1 MQLDH
6 FLGKQIDAFTV
17 QERIGQGGMASVYRA
32 FQPSVN
38 RSVALKIISLNPSQG
53 ERDEFRSRF
62 AQEAKLIAS
71 LEHIHIL
78 PIYDYGIVNNEVAYL
93 AMRLLRGGSLS
104 DLLLDGP
111 LSLDRT
117 AEIFTQIARGLAY
130 AHSKGVIHRD
140 LKPSN
145 ILLDDAGNAY
155 LTDFGLAKILENSEH
170 LTKTGNIVG
179 TPTYMSPEQLRG
191 DPLDHRSDI
200 YSLGCVLY
208 HMLVGHPPFEASETN
223 MVSVIYQHLEK
234 SPQPPT
240 EQNPNIPPSVELV
253 ALKALSKEASDRFN
267 NAAEMADALNL
278 ALGRKISST
287 ATYPAVQVVPT
298 TPRGSRKPV
307 TPTAAAPA
315 YLRLVPITGVLV
327 IVALV
332 ALLLIQAGGGF
343 IPAPTAAPPTPTP
356 IPPPTILEGE
366 EGSAADAVPSAE
378 EVTTAAARLSANG
391 FIAYVTCNQSS
402 EYHAAQ
408 AREMSDAAARYG
420 LAYRIY
426 DSDTDRYEQVTQIER
441 ARADGA
447 RGLIICPLDMAL
459 LEGSLRSVQQAGIPI
474 VFMSAYEEN
483 YGGVFLAGDD
493 YLMGVEAGR
502 AAGRIIRDELGGQA
516 RVIILDYPDLPHI
529 VARANGM
536 QDGLLEFAPGA
547 RVLGRYLGATRDN
560 GRASIN
566 RLLEQRTEFNV
577 ILSINDAGSY
587 GAIDALEAAEIDP
600 ASVII
605 SSVDAEAFAREYIR
619 ENYFMRASVDV
630 GREQFSQTA
639 VDAMVKLLAGATL
652 PEMFL
657 VPPGQAITQA
667 DLTD

>member
-6 FLGKQIDAFTV
+6 FLGKQIDAFTI
-17 QERIGQGGMASVYRA
+17 QERIGQGGMATVYRA
-32 FQPSVN
+32 FQASMN

-78 PIYDYGIVNNEVAYL
+78 PVYDYGIVNNEIAFL

-104 DLLLDGP
+104 DLLNAGP
-111 LSLDRT
+111 LGLDRT

-145 ILLDDAGNAY
+145 ILLDDTGNAY
-155 LTDFGLAKILENSEH
+155 LTDFGLAKILENSEQ

-200 YSLGCVLY
+200 YSMGCVLY
-208 HMLVGHPPFEASETN
+208 HMLVGRPPFEASETN

-234 SPQPPT
+234 IPALPSSL
-240 EQNPNIPPSVELV
+240 NPIIPPGVEAV
-253 ALKALSKEASDRFN
+253 IMRALAKKAEDRFST
-267 NAAEMADALNL
+267 AGEMADHLNM
-278 ALGRKISST
+278 ALGRKIST
-287 ATYPAVQVVPT
+287 ATYPAVHLPT
-298 TPRGSRKPV
+298 ATQQTAKTDARKPV
-307 TPTAAAPA
+307 FTARMAALA
-315 YLRLVPITGVLV
+315 GLVV

-332 ALLLIQAGGGF
+332 AVLTMQLTGSGIF
-343 IPAPTAAPPTPTP
+343 TPTAIPTATP
-356 IPPPTILEGE
+356 VPDPTIIEGGQGTAE
-366 EGSAADAVPSAE
+366 DAVPTADE
-378 EVTTAAARLSANG
+378 IAAAQARLGANG
-391 FIAYVTCNQSS
+391 FIAYITCNQSS

-408 AREMSDAAARYG
+408 AREMADAAARYQV
-420 LAYRIY
+420 AFRIY
-426 DSDTDRYEQVTQIER
+426 NSDSDRYKQVTELER

-447 RGLIICPLDMAL
+447 KGLIICPLDMDL
-459 LEGSLRSVQQAGIPI
+459 LRDTLLSVEAARMPL
-474 VFMSAYEEN
+474 VFMSTQSES

-502 AAGRIIRDELGGQA
+502 AAGEIIRDELDGQA
-516 RVIILDYPDLPHI
+516 NVIILDYPSLPYI

-536 QDGLLEFAPGA
+536 QDGMLEVAPAA
-547 RVLGRYLGATRDN
+547 RIIGRYLGAIRDN
-560 GRASIN
+560 GRESVAD
-566 RLLEQRTEFNV
+566 LLDQGVDFNV

-587 GAIDALEAAEIDP
+587 GAIDALEDHDIDP
-600 ASVII
+600 SQVII
-605 SSVDAEAFAREYIR
+605 SSVDAEAFARGYIR
-619 ENYFMRASVDV
+619 DNYFMRASVDV
-630 GREQFSQTA
+630 GRELFSQTGI
-639 VDAMVKLLAGATL
+639 DAMVKLLAGATL
-652 PEMFL
+652 SETFL
-657 VPPGQAITQA
+657 VPPGGVITRE
-667 DLTD
+667 DLVTE